1 MTRFLLIF
9 SCFWIFSVTAVFSA
23 NAAAQTVYVSDIVY
37 VPVRSGPG
45 NQYRIVHQGIRTG
58 TQMTLLEVSE
68 DKEWTKIRTEG
79 GLEGWMGSQHI
90 LREQPARMK
99 LAATEAKLTAST
111 TRIQELENELKQ
123 LRAEHSNLVRASN
136 SLTSEKDQYAEELR
150 KIRALSADA
159 VNLNQRYQ
167 DLLEKHE
174 LIQTEFDAVQAENDQ
189 LKANQ
194 TINQWMF
201 GAGLV
206 ILGMILMLILP
217 AFARQKR
224 HSDWVN

>member
-136 SLTSEKDQYAEELR
+136 SLTS
-150 KIRALSADA
+150 
-159 VNLNQRYQ
+159 
-167 DLLEKHE
+167 
-174 LIQTEFDAVQAENDQ
+174 
-189 LKANQ
+189 
-194 TINQWMF
+194 
-201 GAGLV
+201 
-206 ILGMILMLILP
+206 
-217 AFARQKR
+217 
-224 HSDWVN
+224 